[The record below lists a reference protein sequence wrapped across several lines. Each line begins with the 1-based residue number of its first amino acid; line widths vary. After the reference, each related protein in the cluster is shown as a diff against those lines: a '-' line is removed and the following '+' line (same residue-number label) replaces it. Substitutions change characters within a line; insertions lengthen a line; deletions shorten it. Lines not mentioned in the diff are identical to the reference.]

1 MRMNLAV
8 LDWVGVSLVRIF
20 KIYNYI
26 VVVVL
31 DVFIVIVIVY
41 FIFSFYIYVNSV
53 LL

>member
-8 LDWVGVSLVRIF
+8 LDRVGVSLVRIF

-41 FIFSFYIYVNSV
+41 FFSVYIYVNSV

>member
-8 LDWVGVSLVRIF
+8 LDWVGVSLVRF
-20 KIYNYI
+20 FLIYNYI